1 MELLQLRYFF
11 ESAKNE
17 SFAKTASEHMVP
29 LTSVSASVRRLEKEL
44 GVELFDRH
52 SNRITLNERGKKLQN
67 SLFMILGELD
77 STISQLVEDHREIK
91 IAVRVLR
98 SEITDHIV
106 NYAQLHPEISFKTI
120 FDFDNNNNDDFD
132 IVIDDTVQNYPDH
145 KYFEYTSKEMKF
157 RASSKNPL
165 CGKKLHLKDL
175 WNQKFITMGEKT
187 SAHKML
193 VNACHRE
200 GFSPDIVVQTNDL
213 LCYNKYIA
221 SGMGIALGRCEDH
234 PGENSR
240 FLDVEDFI
248 GRQTVYVFYKSQM
261 YHGNVK
267 DFIEY
272 IRSKKDEMGLSQ

>member
-17 SFAKTASEHMVP
+17 SFAKTAAEHMVP

-67 SLFMILGELD
+67 SLYMIFGELD
-77 STISQLVEDHREIK
+77 STVSQLAEDSREIK

-120 FDFDNNNNDDFD
+120 FDFDDENNDDFD
-132 IVIDDTVQNYPDH
+132 IVIDDTVRNYPDH
-145 KYFEYTSKEMKF
+145 NHFEYTSKEMKF
-157 RASSKNPL
+157 RASSKSPL
-165 CGKKLHLKDL
+165 CGKKLRLKDL

-193 VNACHRE
+193 VNACHLE
-200 GFSPDIVVQTNDL
+200 GFSPDIAVQTNDL

-221 SGMGIALGRCEDH
+221 SGMGIALGRYEDH
-234 PGENSR
+234 PGENSQ

-248 GRQTVYVFYKSQM
+248 GRQTVYVFYKSQT

-267 DFIEY
+267 DFIDY
-272 IRSKKDEMGLSQ
+272 IRLKKEG